1 MLKRSRDWF
10 LRTHSLK
17 PYHVK
22 GSQIGYHF
30 TAHREGCLQEG
41 GTSSRFAP
49 TLRRADGALAS
60 WTPAAKRRGQA
71 QVQARHV
78 QLARVEGGC
87 YPVLF
92 LWHVRRAGRAGR
104 VGWEASPP
112 AEPRL
117 QGGSCDV

>member
-1 MLKRSRDWF
+1 M
-10 LRTHSLK
+10 
-17 PYHVK
+17 K
-22 GSQIGYHF
+22 GSQIGYF

-60 WTPAAKRRGQA
+60 WTPAAERRGQA

-78 QLARVEGGC
+78 QLARVEGGRH
-87 YPVLF
+87 PVLF

-117 QGGSCDV
+117 RRGSCPV